1 MTNTATATQQ
11 IVSASDLVSG
21 DILPGGRVAFLVIV
35 GAESTKVT
43 FRMARAEVFA
53 NSAKVSVYR

>member
-1 MTNTATATQQ
+1 MGMTQTTCT
-11 IVSASDLVSG
+11 ASDLTAG

-43 FRMARAEVFA
+43 FRMAKAETFA
-53 NSAKVSVYR
+53 NHAKVTVYR